1 MESEGPGA
9 SRKIRAIHGNEMQ
22 VDTRAGSNEIIE
34 PLRKIGID
42 VDATILDAGDIS
54 FAGNGPDGDMLIGVE
69 YKKLGD
75 LIQSMRNGRFA
86 DQLRAMKQHY
96 QISWL
101 LIEGGI
107 KGYHPRSPVFIRT
120 GGKRPFKVPGNVSY
134 HEIVS
139 WCMTMC
145 MQGGVLVWRTDSHEE
160 TVAWLRSLYLW
171 WTTKEYHDHTAMLD
185 FYQPPPIGSNPFTG
199 PTLCQ
204 KVAVALPRVGAKK
217 AIRASKYFRSVSAM
231 VNATEGQWQEID
243 GFGKK
248 DSATIVKAINEEE

>member
-1 MESEGPGA
+1 
-9 SRKIRAIHGNEMQ
+9 MQ
-22 VDTRAGSNEIIE
+22 VDKRSGSNEVIE
-34 PLRKIGID
+34 PLKKIG
-42 VDATILDAGDIS
+42 VPVEETILEAGDMA
-54 FAGNGPDGDMLIGVE
+54 FVGNGPDGQVTIGVE

-96 QISWL
+96 DISWL

-107 KGYHPRSPVFIRT
+107 KGYHPRSPVFIRS
-120 GGKRPFKVPGNVSY
+120 GSKRPFKVPGNVSY

-145 MQGGVLVWRTDSHEE
+145 MHGGVLVWRTDNQEE

-185 FYQPPPIGSNPFTG
+185 FYVPPPVGANPFRG

-204 KVAVALPRVGAKK
+204 KVAVALPRVGSKK
-217 AIRASKYFRSVSAM
+217 AIKASKHFQSVAAM
-231 VNATEGQWQEID
+231 VNATEEQWAEIP
-243 GFGKK
+243 GFGPK
-248 DSATIVKAINEEE
+248 DSATIVHAINEEE